1 MRKTKIVCTIG
12 PATDD
17 DSVMRQVML
26 SGMNVARFNFSHGDH
41 ATHEKRFE
49 QISRLREELGLP
61 IATLMDTRGPE
72 IRLGKFVDDKPVT
85 IETGDTYTLTTDDV
99 LCDDKVGSISFK
111 NLPRDVK
118 PGVHILVNDGVI
130 EMVVEK
136 VTVTTIVCHV
146 IHGGV
151 LSNNKG
157 INVPGVQLSM
167 PYLSES
173 DKNDLEFAA
182 KMGFDFIAASFVRT
196 SADIDYLRKYT
207 QSLGWFDVRIIAKI
221 ENVEGVRNIDE
232 ILEASDGIMV
242 ARGDLGVEIPFE
254 QIPSVQKQLIRKGYQ
269 AGKQVIT
276 ATQMLESMITNPRP
290 TRAEITDVAN
300 AIYDGTSAIML
311 SGTEDDIDYKGM
323 HSASR
328 TKKNADIANAIAHA
342 TVTTA
347 HDLDAAAIL
356 TVTMSGVTA
365 REISKYRP
373 CCPIISCT
381 VSERVRRQMNLSWG
395 VYPMLVDEVSNTDS
409 LFDASIH
416 AALRSDLVNK
426 GDIVVITAGA
436 PVGVSNTTNM
446 MKVERI

>member
-182 KMGFDFIAASFVRT
+182 KMPASCGL
-196 SADIDYLRKYT
+196 LR
-207 QSLGWFDVRIIAKI
+207 
-221 ENVEGVRNIDE
+221 
-232 ILEASDGIMV
+232 ILTICGS
-242 ARGDLGVEIPFE
+242 IPR
-254 QIPSVQKQLIRKGYQ
+254 VW
-269 AGKQVIT
+269 AG
-276 ATQMLESMITNPRP
+276 SM
-290 TRAEITDVAN
+290 
-300 AIYDGTSAIML
+300 
-311 SGTEDDIDYKGM
+311 
-323 HSASR
+323 SASLPKSKMWKAFGISTR
-328 TKKNADIANAIAHA
+328 FWKPLTASWLRVA
-342 TVTTA
+342 TWA
-347 HDLDAAAIL
+347 
-356 TVTMSGVTA
+356 
-365 REISKYRP
+365 
-373 CCPIISCT
+373 
-381 VSERVRRQMNLSWG
+381 
-395 VYPMLVDEVSNTDS
+395 
-409 LFDASIH
+409 
-416 AALRSDLVNK
+416 
-426 GDIVVITAGA
+426 
-436 PVGVSNTTNM
+436 
-446 MKVERI
+446 

>member
-276 ATQMLESMITNPRP
+276 ATQMLESMITNPRSFWYGLQ
-290 TRAEITDVAN
+290 N
-300 AIYDGTSAIML
+300 ACPYSQ
-311 SGTEDDIDYKGM
+311 
-323 HSASR
+323 
-328 TKKNADIANAIAHA
+328 
-342 TVTTA
+342 
-347 HDLDAAAIL
+347 
-356 TVTMSGVTA
+356 
-365 REISKYRP
+365 YRLRWYVQSDP
-373 CCPIISCT
+373 WCGQPLP
-381 VSERVRRQMNLSWG
+381 ERHRQRFRRK
-395 VYPMLVDEVSNTDS
+395 
-409 LFDASIH
+409 A
-416 AALRSDLVNK
+416 
-426 GDIVVITAGA
+426 
-436 PVGVSNTTNM
+436 
-446 MKVERI
+446 

>member
-157 INVPGVQLSM
+157 IKVRGEQLYI
-167 PYLSES
+167 PYLCES
-173 DKNDLEFAA
+173 
-182 KMGFDFIAASFVRT
+182 
-196 SADIDYLRKYT
+196 
-207 QSLGWFDVRIIAKI
+207 
-221 ENVEGVRNIDE
+221 
-232 ILEASDGIMV
+232 
-242 ARGDLGVEIPFE
+242 
-254 QIPSVQKQLIRKGYQ
+254 
-269 AGKQVIT
+269 
-276 ATQMLESMITNPRP
+276 
-290 TRAEITDVAN
+290 
-300 AIYDGTSAIML
+300 
-311 SGTEDDIDYKGM
+311 
-323 HSASR
+323 
-328 TKKNADIANAIAHA
+328 
-342 TVTTA
+342 
-347 HDLDAAAIL
+347 
-356 TVTMSGVTA
+356 
-365 REISKYRP
+365 
-373 CCPIISCT
+373 
-381 VSERVRRQMNLSWG
+381 
-395 VYPMLVDEVSNTDS
+395 
-409 LFDASIH
+409 
-416 AALRSDLVNK
+416 
-426 GDIVVITAGA
+426 
-436 PVGVSNTTNM
+436 
-446 MKVERI
+446 